1 MTRIGILGSGFMA
14 QVHAIRYA
22 DIDGANVVGVCSP
35 SYPDGFAAEFAPD
48 AEVYSDPEAMHD
60 ETGLDAVD
68 ICTPTA
74 THRPLVEA
82 AAERGLDILCE
93 KPIERTL
100 EDAVAIEEAVSDTGI
115 TFLPGHVLR
124 FFPEY
129 VAAKEQVNAGAV
141 GTPGTV
147 RALRQSPVA
156 ATHPWFHDFDT
167 SGGVLLDLAIHDF
180 DYLRWTIGE
189 VESVFTR
196 QRTWDKNEYTTTM
209 LRFED
214 GTIGT
219 VDARWPTTDEVP
231 FVTELEIAGDDG
243 LIEFDSK
250 TVDPIRVHA
259 ETSEPPAS
267 DPVDVPLMR
276 DPYRLELEHFL
287 ACVRDE
293 ETPCVSVE
301 DGIEAMRIS
310 LSAIESAERGTPVP
324 VNRN

>member
-14 QVHAIRYA
+14 QVHAIRYD
-22 DIDGANVVGVCSP
+22 DINGANVVGVCSP
-35 SYPDGFAAEFAPD
+35 SYPEAFAAEFAPD
-48 AEVYSDPEAMHD
+48 AAVHDDPEDLFD
-60 ETGLDAVD
+60 EELDAVD

-82 AAERGLDILCE
+82 AAERGLDVLCE
-93 KPIERTL
+93 KPVERTM
-100 EDAVAIEEAVSDTGI
+100 EDAVAIEEAVSDAGI

-129 VAAKEQVNAGAV
+129 VAAKEQVDAGAI

-147 RALRQSPVA
+147 SALRQSPVA
-156 ATHPWFHDFDT
+156 ATHPWFHDFDA

-180 DYLRWTIGE
+180 DFLRWTIGA

-196 QRTWDKNEYTTTM
+196 RRTWDENEYTTTM

-243 LIEFDSK
+243 LIEFDSE
-250 TVDPIRVHA
+250 TVDPLRVHA
-259 ETSEPPAS
+259 ETNEPPAS
-267 DPVDVPLMR
+267 DPVDVPLTK

-287 ACVRDE
+287 ACVRGE

-301 DGIEAMRIS
+301 DGIEAMCIS
-310 LSAIESAERGTPVP
+310 LSAIESAERGIPVS